1 MTTSNFEASM
11 PAQQDFNQQTSLL
24 DIGQLSK
31 LANEMFAT
39 LPCDGSRLG
48 VATAAVPGGI
58 PSLLANT
65 EKSAIVDIPRQNDR
79 LPGEAELQKLFAPRQ
94 QPIASVPDALDT
106 SPVFS
111 KPSSPALSPLAAL
124 DKSVLAGIL
133 PQDFGLPDQAQLQQL
148 LVSRV
153 PSGSTIPKSGEAGL
167 SSAAASLP
175 TDAEA
180 VNKAAI
186 SAQVLEVELQ
196 KLFTNNTAVAENMS
210 KTAIDNPVST
220 HGFSGFDASLIAGL
234 TPEAFG
240 LPGEA
245 ELLKLFAPAKK
256 DSVNSEPGRSFYFLD
271 EAGFN
276 ARAPEHVSAHPPFDV
291 NAVRRDFP
299 ILNERVNGKQLIW
312 FDNAATTQKPQAVI
326 DRIAYFYQHENSN
339 IHRAAHELAARA
351 TDAYEK
357 ARDTVAHFLNAPSAK
372 DIVFVRGTTEGINLV
387 AQSWGRQNLV
397 AGDEI
402 VITWLEHHANI
413 VPWQQLTEV
422 TGAKLRVAPVDDDG
436 QLLLGEYQKLL
447 NSRTKLVSF
456 SHVSNALGT
465 VTRAEEIIAMAHG
478 VGARVLLDAAQSISH
493 LPVDVQKL
501 DCDWCVFSGHKV
513 FAPTGIGALYGKAA
527 LLESM
532 PPWQGGGNMIE
543 DVTFEKIVYQPAP
556 ARFEAGTG
564 NIADAVGLGA
574 ALEYL
579 TKIGIYNVARYE
591 HELLVY
597 AIDQLKSISGL
608 RLIGTAAEKTSVLSF
623 VLEGHSNQD
632 IGAALNQAGIAVR
645 VGHHC
650 AQPILRRFGLE
661 STVRPSL
668 AFYNTH
674 EEVDRLVSTVRQINS
689 GNYF

>member
-234 TPEAFG
+234 TPETFG

-256 DSVNSEPGRSFYFLD
+256 GSVNSEPGRSFYFLD

-299 ILNERVNGKQLIW
+299 ILNERVNGKQLVW